1 MWPCGTEAT
10 RTAPARNLYRRSG
23 IVSRSRQLLSGF
35 SPTRHRI
42 FPARQD
48 PFSWRRIK
56 WWLEASAAGGRE
68 MRKGKILL
76 IGVVVSFAFWLLAQA
91 AASPE
96 VITSGK

>member
-1 MWPCGTEAT
+1 MWPSGTEAT
-10 RTAPARNLYRRSG
+10 RTAPARILYRRSG

-76 IGVVVSFAFWLLAQA
+76 IGVVVFFSFGILGQSPAFSEGA
-91 AASPE
+91 P
-96 VITSGK
+96 